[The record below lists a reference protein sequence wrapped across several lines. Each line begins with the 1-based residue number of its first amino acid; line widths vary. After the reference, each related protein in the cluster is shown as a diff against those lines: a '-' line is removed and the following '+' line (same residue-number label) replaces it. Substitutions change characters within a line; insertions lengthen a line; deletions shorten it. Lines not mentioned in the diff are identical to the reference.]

1 MLPIVAGSLPA
12 NRADSMNDWM
22 RTLADHYTA
31 ARRRWP
37 MDDLVIVFDIDGT
50 ILDMR
55 HMVAHVL
62 LAYDRA
68 HGTEHFRGLCVD
80 DVDVHENN
88 VAPLLL
94 RRGLPESVAQGVLDW
109 YREHRWS
116 SAAILAAH
124 RPFQGVMDI
133 IRWFQLQPRTFVGL
147 NTGRPEAI
155 RRDTLASL
163 NAIGREYRVQFANE
177 MLQMNP
183 NTWEQGVQDTKARA
197 LLAFR
202 TQGLRVIA
210 AVDNEPSNLAAM
222 ARADDAGEILFLHAE
237 TLFESSRRELPRT
250 VAGSRYDI
258 TGLLREQDVPQ
269 HVQLVWQAVDDRPS
283 LEAFLGSTIQWGECN
298 VRRDPLGRAVLRGQS
313 FAVRPWHRDE
323 QVLPL
328 DEALRQIAR
337 ADKGV
342 VAALEDAELFDEV
355 AAAAAGIPPD
365 RLCLHGSIE
374 QFGEDGF
381 RRIRRARPGAV
392 LQCPVDFLGPVLL
405 GAPATAR
412 DVLAMLR
419 RCGVNRFSLNWQ
431 QDSVRRLFEL
441 LDEAGCE
448 VNLHGVS
455 NLRGFLEAALL
466 LPRSLTARFHF
477 PQWLPPQ
484 PPDTREPGRPAL
496 ART

>member
-1 MLPIVAGSLPA
+1 M
-12 NRADSMNDWM
+12 DDWM

-37 MDDLVIVFDIDGT
+37 TDDLVIVFDIDGT

-68 HGTEHFRGLCVD
+68 HGTGHFRGLRVD

-88 VAPLLL
+88 VEALL
-94 RRGLPESVAQGVLDW
+94 RRRGLREPVTNLVLDW

-116 SAAILAAH
+116 SEAILAAH

-147 NTGRPEAI
+147 NTGRPAAI

-163 NAIGREYRVQFANE
+163 NAIGREYRVQFADH
-177 MLQMNP
+177 LLHMNP
-183 NTWEQGVQDTKARA
+183 GTWEQGVQDVKARA
-197 LLAFR
+197 LLDFR
-202 TQGLRVIA
+202 AQGFRVVA

-222 ARADDAGEILFLHAE
+222 ARADDAGEVLFLHAE
-237 TLFESSRRELPRT
+237 TLFESSHRELPRT

-258 TGLLREQDVPQ
+258 TGLLREQDVP
-269 HVQLVWQAVDDRPS
+269 HRVQLVWQAVDDRAS
-283 LEAFLGSTIQWGECN
+283 LEAFLGSTIQWAECN
-298 VRRDPLGRAVLRGQS
+298 VRRDPLGRAVLRAES
-313 FAVRPWHRDE
+313 FAARPWHRDE
-323 QVLPL
+323 QELPL
-328 DEALRQIAR
+328 DEALHLLAR

-342 VAALEDAELFDEV
+342 VTALEDAELFDDV
-355 AAAAAGIPPD
+355 AAAAAGFPPE
-365 RLCLHGSIE
+365 RLCFHGSIE
-374 QFGEDGF
+374 QLGEGGF
-381 RRIRRARPGAV
+381 RHIRRARPGAV

-431 QDSVRRLFEL
+431 QDSVRRLFEQ
-441 LDEAGCE
+441 LDEAGNE
-448 VNLHGVS
+448 VNLRGVPD
-455 NLRGFLEAALL
+455 LRGFLEAALL
-466 LPRSLTARFHF
+466 LPRSLTGRFDF
-477 PQWLPPQ
+477 PQWWSPQ
-484 PPDTREPGRPAL
+484 PPDTTHEPIRPAL